1 MFTIQPGRETVT
13 KTFRLPVNMAAE
25 LEQLAADNNLSLNN
39 VVVQCLD
46 VYKRQEVPQQAANPA
61 EGDAKN
67 SGLLGGTAPK

>member
-39 VVVQCLD
+39 VVVQCLTYALAD
-46 VYKRQEVPQQAANPA
+46 LEINTVRKEEKSV
-61 EGDAKN
+61 G
-67 SGLLGGTAPK
+67 